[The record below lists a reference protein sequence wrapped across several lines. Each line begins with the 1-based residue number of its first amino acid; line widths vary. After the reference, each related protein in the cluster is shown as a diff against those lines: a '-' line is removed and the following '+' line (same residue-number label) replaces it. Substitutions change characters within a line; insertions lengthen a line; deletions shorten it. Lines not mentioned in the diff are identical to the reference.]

1 MILVH
6 GKDTLKHLTLVRHA
20 KSSWRFPALVD
31 HDRPLNRRGERDAPE
46 MGRRLAERDG
56 TPDLVL
62 SSPALRALT
71 TAQVITDVI
80 GYAAE
85 KIVVDV
91 RIYEADVSGLL
102 SVLMETDDEIG
113 HVMVFGHN
121 PAMTGLVNRL
131 SSTWLDNLPTCG
143 MAVFQF
149 AIDRWGQL
157 GDSPAVH
164 VDIDY
169 PKLGSNTQ

>member
-1 MILVH
+1 M
-6 GKDTLKHLTLVRHA
+6 KHLTLVRHA
-20 KSSWRFPALVD
+20 KSSWRFSNLVD
-31 HDRPLNRRGERDAPE
+31 HDRPLNGRGERDAPE
-46 MGRRLAERDG
+46 MGRRLAARNG

-71 TAQVITDVI
+71 TAQVITEVI

-91 RIYEADVSGLL
+91 RIYEADVAGLL
-102 SVLMETDDEIG
+102 SVLTETDDEIG

-121 PAMTGLVNRL
+121 PAMTGMVNRL

-143 MAVFQF
+143 VATFRFEMHSWE
-149 AIDRWGQL
+149 RL
-157 GDSPAVH
+157 GDSVAVQ

-169 PKLGSNTQ
+169 PKLGSKTET

>member
-1 MILVH
+1 M
-6 GKDTLKHLTLVRHA
+6 KHLTLVRHA
-20 KSSWRFPALVD
+20 KSSWRFPDLVD
-31 HDRPLNRRGERDAPE
+31 HDRPLNGRGERDAPE
-46 MGRRLAERDG
+46 MGRRLAERNG

-85 KIVVDV
+85 RIVVDV

-102 SVLMETDDEIG
+102 SVLTETDDEIG
-113 HVMVFGHN
+113 HMMVFGHN
-121 PAMTGLVNRL
+121 PAMTGMVNRL
-131 SSTWLDNLPTCG
+131 SSVWLDNLPTCG
-143 MAVFQF
+143 VAAFQF
-149 AIDRWGQL
+149 AMDSWGQL
-157 GDSPAVH
+157 GDSAAVQ

-169 PKLGSNTQ
+169 PKLGSKTEKPRGDGRT

>member
-1 MILVH
+1 M
-6 GKDTLKHLTLVRHA
+6 KHLTLVRHA
-20 KSSWRFPALVD
+20 KSSWQFPDLVD
-31 HDRPLNRRGERDAPE
+31 HDRPLNPRGERDAPE
-46 MGRRLAERDG
+46 MGRRLAEWNG

-71 TAQVITDVI
+71 TAHVITEVI

-102 SVLMETDDEIG
+102 AVLTEIDDEIG
-113 HVMVFGHN
+113 HVMLFGHN
-121 PAMTGLVNRL
+121 PAMTGMVNRL

-143 MAVFQF
+143 VVAFQF
-149 AIDRWGQL
+149 AMDSWGQL
-157 GDSPAVH
+157 GDSPAVQ

-169 PKLGSNTQ
+169 PKLGLKTQ